1 MAKIAS
7 SQIKHGKHVQHAIG
21 NDKSKI
27 AGHPMEQKKIGKP
40 NKLSSNK
47 NKKTSKKVQKSK
59 RNEENKK
66 QNQKKNL
73 RCKEAEKNGNCLD
86 FLLPVFKKIYNVLS
100 PFVPASILNSIFKY
114 FIFHFHNIF

>member
-40 NKLSSNK
+40 NKLSSKK
-47 NKKTSKKVQKSK
+47 NKPASKKVKQSK
-59 RNEENKK
+59 RNEANKK

-73 RCKEAEKNGNCLD
+73 RRKETGKNGNFLD
-86 FLLPVFKKIYNVLS
+86 FLLPVFKQIYNVLS

-114 FIFHFHNIF
+114 FIYHFQFF